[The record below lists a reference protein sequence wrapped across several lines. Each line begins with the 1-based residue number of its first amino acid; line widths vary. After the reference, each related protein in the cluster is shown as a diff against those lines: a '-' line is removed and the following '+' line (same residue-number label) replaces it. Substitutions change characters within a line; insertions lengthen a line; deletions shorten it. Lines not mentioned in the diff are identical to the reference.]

1 MGVGRG
7 DHPGDRGG
15 PRLVEL
21 VLGRQLGDPEGEGR
35 GHAGRGGEDRQA
47 AGEMEDPAGTVGG
60 QRRELPGPVRGRQ
73 HLLLHPGRRGH
84 GAGQGQPGRGL
95 SQAADLRLAGGA
107 VVQVALELL
116 ALRVAD
122 GVQGVAAGEYVQV
135 VTHGLHQV
143 TSMQSRILI
152 NPSLILVLTVPRAT
166 PSSFAT
172 CG

>member
-1 MGVGRG
+1 
-7 DHPGDRGG
+7 
-15 PRLVEL
+15 
-21 VLGRQLGDPEGEGR
+21 
-35 GHAGRGGEDRQA
+35 
-47 AGEMEDPAGTVGG
+47 MEDPAGTVGG

-73 HLLLHPGRRGH
+73 HLLFHPGRRVH
-84 GAGQGQPGRGL
+84 RAGQGEPGRGL
-95 SQAADLRLAGGA
+95 AQAADLGVAGGA
-107 VVQVALELL
+107 ELQVALEFLTF
-116 ALRVAD
+116 RIAD
-122 GVQGVAAGEYVQV
+122 GVQDVATSENVQV